1 MVLAQPGS
9 GLTAIYE
16 VAYYFDAAN
25 SGWRFALVFDYDGF
39 TQSLSF
45 RSSVFSRS
53 SARKEENRSTSYSI
67 PMLGSTCIRIL
78 YLGKYIYVYIYIPTL
93 YLYTRYITYSCLLVY
108 YCTSSKGLVLVLKA
122 CRCKGPRGWLPL
134 TCCGLSQFRV
144 PCGHKPRIRGQSMYP
159 YELLLLFWARITW
172 NRILLAVATG
182 VLGTTVIPHTMAY
195 ITLNTQCWISASNK
209 GRSVFYKI
217 QQ

>member
-1 MVLAQPGS
+1 MMVSPNPYPFGLQFSAVRAQEKKKIEAPH
-9 GLTAIYE
+9 TAFLCLGVPVFVYYTLVNIY
-16 VAYYFDAAN
+16 
-25 SGWRFALVFDYDGF
+25 
-39 TQSLSF
+39 
-45 RSSVFSRS
+45 
-53 SARKEENRSTSYSI
+53 
-67 PMLGSTCIRIL
+67 M
-78 YLGKYIYVYIYIPTL
+78 YIYIPTL